1 MKKSFLLLII
11 PWFLYGYTMPQLF
24 SALKLHA
31 QTKLDEAGI
40 HQAKIAK
47 GMVSAKLYP
56 TINLVG
62 KYDNYSTPTSML
74 PLPPDSLIGLV
85 GKNGHPSKTQP
96 FSYNIY
102 RGGINISMPIFIKS
116 LYTLADKARVMQSSA
131 RAKKRINL
139 VQNEA
144 VIVSSNAN
152 LIYLKALKKALSTK
166 AQSLQRTRKVIRLG
180 VSNGRLAESNLYSID
195 DSLNQIKIA
204 LNNIN
209 IQKQQILSK
218 IDALTG
224 IWLKGPV
231 GMKLDGMFK
240 SNEFDSLAPLEK
252 TIQAQRLE
260 VKAQKETLYPS
271 IIAHGSYM
279 YQYGAAYNT
288 KQGVYNRYGDV
299 GLIVNIP
306 LLSMSDYMGIKKAK
320 VKLLI
325 SQDRL
330 DVSRSELG
338 AKAKMLKSS
347 LPLLKQSLTLDK
359 NNIKNKE
366 ELLKIAKVSYLNGR
380 MPVID
385 FLKYENNVV
394 AAKAAFYQTKT
405 KIVETVMQLAVIYAN
420 NIEEIIK

>member
-24 SALKLHA
+24 NALKLHA
-31 QTKLDEAGI
+31 QTKLDEASI
-40 HQAKIAK
+40 HQAKVAK
-47 GMVSAKLYP
+47 SMVSAKLYP

-74 PLPPDSLIGLV
+74 PLPPDALISLV
-85 GKNGHPSKTQP
+85 GRNGQPSKTQP

-102 RGGINISMPIFIKS
+102 RGGVSISMPIFIKS
-116 LYTLADKARVMQSSA
+116 LYTLADKAKVMQSSA
-131 RAKKRINL
+131 RAKKRIDL
-139 VQNEA
+139 LQNEA

-152 LIYLKALKKALSTK
+152 LIYLKALKKALLTK
-166 AQSLQRTRKVIRLG
+166 ADSLQRIKKIIRLG

-224 IWLKGPV
+224 IWLHEPV
-231 GMKLDGMFK
+231 GMKLDRTFK
-240 SNEFDSLAPLEK
+240 SNEFDSLAPLRK
-252 TIQAQRLE
+252 AIQAQRLE

-271 IIAHGSYM
+271 VIAHGSYM

-299 GLIVNIP
+299 GVIVNIP
-306 LLSMSDYMGIKKAK
+306 LLSMSDYRGIKKAK

-325 SQDRL
+325 SQDKL
-330 DVSRSELG
+330 DISRSELG

-347 LPLLKQSLTLDK
+347 LHLLKNSLNLDK
-359 NNIKNKE
+359 NNIKNKK

-385 FLKYENNVV
+385 FLKYEDNVV
-394 AAKAAFYQTKT
+394 AAKATLYQTKT

>member
-31 QTKLDEAGI
+31 QTKLDEAGV

-47 GMVSAKLYP
+47 STVSAKLYP

-62 KYDNYSTPTSML
+62 KYDNYSTPSSML
-74 PLPPDSLIGLV
+74 PLAPNALVGLV
-85 GKNGHPSKTQP
+85 QHNETQP

-131 RAKKRINL
+131 RAKKRIDL
-139 VQNEA
+139 LQNEA

-152 LIYLKALKKALSTK
+152 LIYLKALKKALLTK
-166 AQSLQRTRKVIRLG
+166 ADSLQRTRKVIRLG
-180 VSNGRLAESNLYSID
+180 VSNGRLAGSNLYSIN

-231 GMKLDGMFK
+231 SMKLDGMFK
-240 SNEFDSLAPLEK
+240 SNEFDSLAPLRK
-252 TIQAQRLE
+252 TIHAQRLE

-271 IIAHGSYM
+271 VIAHGSYM

-299 GLIVNIP
+299 GVIVNIP

-330 DVSRSELG
+330 DVSRSELR

-366 ELLKIAKVSYLNGR
+366 ELLKIARVSYLNGR

-385 FLKYENNVV
+385 FLKYEDSVV
-394 AAKAAFYQTKT
+394 AAKAALYQTKT